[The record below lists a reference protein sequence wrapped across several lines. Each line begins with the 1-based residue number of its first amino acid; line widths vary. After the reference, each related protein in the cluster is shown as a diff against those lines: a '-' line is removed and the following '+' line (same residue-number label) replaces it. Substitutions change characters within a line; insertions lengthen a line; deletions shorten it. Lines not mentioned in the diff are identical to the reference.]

1 MASNEHIVAVVEPT
15 KDGEATLDIAH
26 QVVDRGGKAT
36 VLILLTNAT
45 MNDVR
50 AFAAA
55 EDIGFGDALEI
66 FRERLAETYAA
77 RVGVDP
83 SSTIVANHLPMG
95 RTVFD
100 AATEASATI
109 IALPQRLARARGW
122 RGPLGRSRLPVV
134 IAPPAAA

>member
-1 MASNEHIVAVVEPT
+1 MTTNEHIVAVVEPT
-15 KDGEATLDIAH
+15 EDGEATLKIAH
-26 QVVDRGGKAT
+26 EVVDRGGKAT
-36 VLILLTNAT
+36 VLIVLTNGT

-55 EDIGFGDALEI
+55 ENIGFGDALEI

-77 RVGVDP
+77 RVGVDVT
-83 SSTIVANHLPMG
+83 STIIAERLPQG

-100 AATEASATI
+100 AATDASATI
-109 IALPQRLARARGW
+109 IALPQKLARSRGW
-122 RGPLGRSRLPVV
+122 RGPVGRSRVPVV